1 MRVAGRYQLIE
12 LVGRGGM
19 GRVWRGH
26 DPVVDRP
33 VAVKEVVLPPDL
45 PAGDHAELIARTI
58 REARAA
64 GGLDH
69 PSVITVHDVVE
80 HEGAPWIVMQFVDG
94 PSLGAEIR
102 RGGPLPW
109 QRVAEIGEQ
118 VADALELA
126 HAAGIVH
133 RDLKPDNILLHG
145 RRAIVTDFGIAK
157 IIDAT
162 SLTGTSQA
170 IGTPSYMAPEQCYG
184 STVGAP
190 ADMWSL
196 GATLYTALEGTA
208 PFYGTNPLTVMYAI
222 INEPAPTAIHGGPL
236 TGLLE
241 ALLAKDPGQRPDAQ
255 TVARVLAD
263 EVAGF
268 RSGPATGGQTTGG
281 QTPGGQTPGG
291 QTTGSRSAGTRQA
304 AVPHPGTQ
312 VAGSA
317 AESPNTATITPP
329 RPLVTQEPS
338 ADGNRTSPAPLPGPW
353 QAAGPAAAAP
363 VRRRRRWRIVV
374 VAVVAVGCLLGVI
387 LVVPS
392 LDHPGGG
399 ASTGDAVASG
409 KASLRWSSA
418 TGINLDAN
426 QEGAA
431 TSSATVVDGTVYAG
445 GDNGD
450 VYAFNAA
457 NGHLDWHAVTASAQ
471 SGPTVADGTVY
482 VGSAGG
488 LYALNAANGHSRWSY
503 GSGSAESTP
512 VVADGTVYVVGGDGN
527 VHALNAANGQVRWS
541 HSIGYAGTGLAVA
554 DGLVYVS
561 SIGDIGY
568 VYALDAATGQLRWS
582 FKTLDARESTPVV
595 AAGTVYVGCG
605 NGPGSNGT
613 VFAINAASG
622 QSRWSYTT
630 GNGTPFGAG
639 NGVESSP
646 AVAGDVVYVGSDN
659 GAVYALNTASG
670 HLNWS
675 YTTPT
680 GSPVVSSPAVDGGIV
695 YVGSED
701 DRIYA
706 LNTATGG
713 LVWSYPT
720 GSLVVSNPAAAGGI
734 VYAVSDDGKLYALAT
749 AK

>member
-12 LVGRGGM
+12 QVGEGGM

-33 VAVKEVVLPPDL
+33 VAVKEVLLPPDL
-45 PAGDHAELIARTI
+45 PAGDRAELIARTI

-94 PSLGAEIR
+94 PSLGAEIK

-118 VADALELA
+118 VADALALA
-126 HAAGIVH
+126 HARGIVH
-133 RDLKPDNILLHG
+133 RDLKPDNILLNG

-162 SLTGTSQA
+162 KLTSTGGT
-170 IGTPSYMAPEQCYG
+170 IGTPSYMAPEQCG
-184 STVGAP
+184 GRTVGAP

-196 GATLYTALEGTA
+196 GATLYTALEGAA
-208 PFYGTNPLTVMYAI
+208 PFHGTSPLPVMYAI
-222 INEPAPTAIHGGPL
+222 INQPAPPAIHGGPL
-236 TGLLE
+236 AGLLE
-241 ALLAKDPGQRPDAQ
+241 ALLAKDPGRRPDAQ
-255 TVARVLAD
+255 TAARALADVVARL
-263 EVAGF
+263 
-268 RSGPATGGQTTGG
+268 RSGPATGGQTTV
-281 QTPGGQTPGG
+281 
-291 QTTGSRSAGTRQA
+291 STRQA
-304 AVPHPGTQ
+304 PVPRP
-312 VAGSA
+312 A
-317 AESPNTATITPP
+317 AEVARPAAEVPNTATVTPP
-329 RPLVTQEPS
+329 QPPAAEVPPPRGPRTPPVPS
-338 ADGNRTSPAPLPGPW
+338 PGTWQAPRTSAS
-353 QAAGPAAAAP
+353 P
-363 VRRRRRWRIVV
+363 VRPRRRWRIVV
-374 VAVVAVGCLLGVI
+374 AAVVAAGGLLAVI

-392 LDHPGGG
+392 LDHPGGA
-399 ASTGDAVASG
+399 ASTGAASG
-409 KASLRWSSA
+409 KASLRWSYP

-426 QEGAA
+426 QAGAP
-431 TSSATVVDGTVYAG
+431 SSSPTVVDGTVYAG
-445 GDNGD
+445 GNNGD

-457 NGHLDWHAVTASAQ
+457 SGHLDWHVVTASAE
-471 SGPTVADGTVY
+471 SGPTVVDGTVY

-488 LYALNAANGHSRWSY
+488 MYALNAANGNPRWSY
-503 GSGSAESTP
+503 GSGSAESSP
-512 VVADGTVYVVGGDGN
+512 VVVDGTVYVVDGDGN
-527 VHALNAANGQVRWS
+527 VQALNAADGHVRWS

-568 VYALDAATGQLRWS
+568 VDALDSATGHLSWS
-582 FKTLDARESTPVV
+582 FKTGDARESTPLAVD
-595 AAGTVYVGCG
+595 GTVYVGCG

-613 VFAINAASG
+613 VYAINAATG
-622 QSRWSYTT
+622 QARWSYPT
-630 GNGTPFGAG
+630 GNGTPSGAG
-639 NGVESSP
+639 GGVESSP

-659 GAVYALNTASG
+659 GTVYALNTATG
-670 HLNWS
+670 HLDWS
-675 YTTPT
+675 YTNPT
-680 GSPVVSSPAVDGGIV
+680 GSSVVSSPAVDGGTV

-701 DRIYA
+701 DRVYA
-706 LNTATGG
+706 LNTATGH

-720 GSLVVSNPAAAGGI
+720 GNLVVSNPAAAGGI
-734 VYAVSDDGKLYALAT
+734 VYVASDDGKLYALAT

>member
-12 LVGRGGM
+12 RVGQGGM

-33 VAVKEVVLPPDL
+33 VAVKEVLLPPDL
-45 PAGDHAELIARTI
+45 PAGDRAELIARTI

-64 GGLDH
+64 GGLNH

-80 HEGAPWIVMQFVDG
+80 DEGAPWIVMQFVDG
-94 PSLGAEIR
+94 PSLGAEIK

-118 VADALELA
+118 VADALALA

-133 RDLKPDNILLHG
+133 RDLKPDNILLNG

-162 SLTGTSQA
+162 KLTGTGGV
-170 IGTPSYMAPEQCYG
+170 IGTPSYMAPEQWG
-184 STVGAP
+184 GRTVGAP

-208 PFYGTNPLTVMYAI
+208 PFHGTSPLTVMYAI
-222 INEPAPTAIHGGPL
+222 INQPAPPAIHGGPL
-236 TGLLE
+236 AGLLE
-241 ALLAKDPGQRPDAQ
+241 ALLAKDPGRRPDAQ
-255 TVARVLAD
+255 AVARVLAD
-263 EVAGF
+263 VVARL
-268 RSGPATGGQTTGG
+268 RSGPATGRQTTANRS
-281 QTPGGQTPGG
+281 
-291 QTTGSRSAGTRQA
+291 TGSRQA
-304 AVPHPGTQ
+304 PVQHSNTEVARPG
-312 VAGSA
+312 
-317 AESPNTATITPP
+317 AEVPNTAT
-329 RPLVTQEPS
+329 V
-338 ADGNRTSPAPLPGPW
+338 TSPQPPVAQVPPAHVPRTPAMPSPGTW
-353 QAAGPAAAAP
+353 QAPRTAAAP
-363 VRRRRRWRIVV
+363 VRPRRRWPIVV
-374 VAVVAVGCLLGVI
+374 AAVVAAGGLLAVI

-392 LDHPGGG
+392 LDHPSGGG
-399 ASTGDAVASG
+399 NTNNAASTGAASG
-409 KASLRWSSA
+409 KASLRWSYP

-426 QEGAA
+426 QEDSA
-431 TSSATVVDGTVYAG
+431 SSSPTVVDGTVYVG
-445 GDNGD
+445 GNNGN
-450 VYAFNAA
+450 VYAFDAA
-457 NGHLDWHAVTASAQ
+457 NGHLDWSYVTASAE
-471 SGPTVADGTVY
+471 SGPVVVDGTVY

-488 LYALNAANGHSRWSY
+488 VYALNAANGHPRWSY
-503 GSGSAESTP
+503 GSGSAESSP
-512 VVADGTVYVVGGDGN
+512 VVVDGTVYVVGGDGI
-527 VHALNAANGQVRWS
+527 VHALNAANGHVRWS

-568 VYALDAATGQLRWS
+568 VYALDTATGHLSWS
-582 FKTLDARESTPVV
+582 FKTGDARESAPVV

-613 VFAINAASG
+613 VFAIDVATG
-622 QSRWSYTT
+622 LSRWSYTT

-659 GAVYALNTASG
+659 GAVYALNTANG
-670 HLNWS
+670 HLDWS

-680 GSPVVSSPAVDGGIV
+680 GSSVVSSPAVDGGTV

-701 DRIYA
+701 GRVYA
-706 LNTATGG
+706 LNTATGH

-720 GSLVVSNPAAAGGI
+720 GNLVVSNPAAAGGI
-734 VYAVSDDGKLYALAT
+734 VYAASDDGKLYALTT